1 MALFPT
7 RKPRGFRYRRRY
19 THLHEMDFH
28 SSLRRKRSGNPLL
41 LVVLLVLLLALW
53 CYIG

>member
-7 RKPRGFRYRRRY
+7 RKPRGFRYRCRY
-19 THLHEMDFH
+19 GQRYEMDFH
-28 SSLRRKRSGNPLL
+28 TSLRRKRSGNGLL

-53 CYIG
+53 LYI